1 MSSIPHEWKSL
12 LEKCL
17 AVDRGIKLC
26 HNYLNED
33 HGGLFRRGNQV
44 IAAFRPPLAE
54 SMAVV
59 RGRGIVG
66 GRKGELKMGEFEE
79 KGDIDLNR
87 VFTENARD
95 LNQLFPDISLKKFLK
110 EVEENKKE
118 IKTFLK
124 ALEVEDEGGE

>member
-1 MSSIPHEWKSL
+1 MSGTARERKSL
-12 LEKCL
+12 CEKCL
-17 AVDRGIKLC
+17 VVDRGIKLC
-26 HNYLNED
+26 HNYSNEN
-33 HGGLFRRGNQV
+33 HRHIV
-44 IAAFRPPLAE
+44 AFWPFTGE
-54 SMAVV
+54 SMSVAT
-59 RGRGIVG
+59 GKGIVG

-87 VFTENARD
+87 VFTENGRD

-124 ALEVEDEGGE
+124 ALEIEDEGDE

>member
-1 MSSIPHEWKSL
+1 MSVATGK
-12 LEKCL
+12 
-17 AVDRGIKLC
+17 
-26 HNYLNED
+26 
-33 HGGLFRRGNQV
+33 
-44 IAAFRPPLAE
+44 
-54 SMAVV
+54 
-59 RGRGIVG
+59 GIVG

-87 VFTENARD
+87 VFTENGRD

-124 ALEVEDEGGE
+124 ALEIEDEGDE